1 MLRAITEEYI
11 KNNIYM
17 EKLFSKIQSLTMS
30 SIVDDIV
37 EEICEFL
44 FNKDLKD
51 SLKDFLPEYVN
62 YLAYKIEAKRE
73 LKESYDKLEGIIWQ
87 DVSGIFQSKSFE
99 NFEHE
104 YKQEIKKINKAI
116 NLNPEK
122 IDLYNS
128 KIRILMYFDQ
138 FDEVLNILDNML
150 EIFPESEK
158 DIKIKKAYVLK
169 SMQEVEAGLEIIN
182 ELLQKYPKDN
192 NIFNYKA
199 YWLQYLDKK
208 EEAMELIKDLVNRAP
223 DNGTY
228 CDTYGEILMYFE
240 EYEKAI
246 KQFLKVL
253 EITSTDWYIYQTYIK
268 LGICYKELKKYDLAG
283 EYLEKG
289 KELTNKSTNHL
300 DTKRKWVVIADLFL
314 AETEQ
319 LMAEF

>member
-1 MLRAITEEYI
+1 
-11 KNNIYM
+11 
-17 EKLFSKIQSLTMS
+17 
-30 SIVDDIV
+30 
-37 EEICEFL
+37 L
-44 FNKDLKD
+44 FNKDLED
-51 SLKDFLPEYVN
+51 SLKDFIPEYIN

-87 DVSGIFQSKSFE
+87 GVSGIFQSKSFE
-99 NFEHE
+99 NFENQYE
-104 YKQEIKKINKAI
+104 LEIKKINKEI
-116 NLNPEK
+116 TLNPEK

-138 FDEVLNILDNML
+138 FDEILELLTNML
-150 EIFPESEK
+150 EIFPENEK

-169 SMQEVEAGLEIIN
+169 SMQEVDAGLEIIN

-192 NIFNYKA
+192 NILNYKA

-208 EEAMELIKDLVNRAP
+208 EEAMELIQDIVNRAP

-253 EITSTDWYIYQTYIK
+253 KIASTDWYINQTYIK
-268 LGICYKELKKYDLAG
+268 LGICYQELKKYDLAVD
-283 EYLEKG
+283 YLEKG
-289 KELTNKSTNHL
+289 KDLTNKSL
-300 DTKRKWVVIADLFL
+300 SDIDTKRKWVVIADLFL
-314 AETEQ
+314 AEIEQ
-319 LMAEF
+319 LEAEF